1 MSRWLWLPAI
11 LVIGACGGGGAVLG
25 TSTTVPEL
33 RTAVLN
39 IATSALAQDQ
49 AATLTG
55 PGSAEAKRVL
65 AERKTELG
73 DFSSAFPGLGVIAA
87 ASASRGLA
95 QFNRWVFSFE
105 GLVVN
110 AIFERTSNEG
120 TLRLN
125 ATGILDGTAV
135 QNFELMTATVT
146 YASNRPVSW
155 QYRRNA
161 PFLTVARWTLTVT
174 ARPEQGATAV
184 EYNGEALVN
193 DVTWGVTGLAGD
205 NQTISTITRNGIR
218 QLEVT
223 TQTDAQSLQLFCESG
238 ELVVLVLRN
247 STSAGGTVFGPTPC
261 TPQLNGDLE
270 FTIL

>member
-1 MSRWLWLPAI
+1 MSRWLWLPVI
-11 LVIGACGGGGAVLG
+11 LVIAACGGGGAVLG
-25 TSTTVPEL
+25 TSTSVPEL
-33 RTAVLN
+33 RSAILN
-39 IATSALAQDQ
+39 TATSALAQDQ
-49 AATLTG
+49 SATLTG
-55 PGSAEAKRVL
+55 PGAAEAARVL
-65 AERKTELG
+65 AERRTELNG
-73 DFSSAFPGLGVIAA
+73 LDAAFPGLGVIAA

-120 TLRLN
+120 TLSLR
-125 ATGILDGTAV
+125 ATGVLDGTAV

-174 ARPEQGATAV
+174 ARPDHGATAV
-184 EYNGEALVN
+184 EYTGEALVN
-193 DVTWGVTGLAGD
+193 NVTWSVIGLAGD
-205 NQTISTITRNGIR
+205 NESTSTVNRNGIR

-223 TQTDAQSLQLFCESG
+223 THTDTQSLQLYCESG
-238 ELVVLVLRN
+238 ELVILVLRN

-261 TPQLNGDLE
+261 TPQLNGELE